1 MFLIIPPNPTTIDLT
16 LIACSSSA
24 VLTCL
29 ILVLHFDCGAVSS
42 SVQTTPCYFE
52 FTLELHG
59 GGFSLS
65 ACVVRPCDPSNL
77 VSLCPFYMRLLPEMH
92 QPTCS
97 HGSCSAS
104 CFAMDTMKGRISV
117 KHLVLVLVSAPQ
129 APPGFQRPPLT
140 RTMTSVIGG
149 VGATGDGACFC
160 WALLDSGTSIPLLTC
175 TGNKTKPKQNIIRI
189 CIAIRDTLYCQ

>member
-1 MFLIIPPNPTTIDLT
+1 MAEAFLSL
-16 LIACSSSA
+16 
-24 VLTCL
+24 
-29 ILVLHFDCGAVSS
+29 LVSF
-42 SVQTTPCYFE
+42 
-52 FTLELHG
+52 
-59 GGFSLS
+59 
-65 ACVVRPCDPSNL
+65 RPCDPSNL
-77 VSLCPFYMRLLPEMH
+77 VSLCPFYMRLPPEMH
-92 QPTCS
+92 QLTCS

-160 WALLDSGTSIPLLTC
+160 WALHDSEFQSLHSLALE
-175 TGNKTKPKQNIIRI
+175 TKRNQKQNITRI

>member
-1 MFLIIPPNPTTIDLT
+1 MAEAFLSL
-16 LIACSSSA
+16 
-24 VLTCL
+24 
-29 ILVLHFDCGAVSS
+29 LVSF
-42 SVQTTPCYFE
+42 
-52 FTLELHG
+52 
-59 GGFSLS
+59 
-65 ACVVRPCDPSNL
+65 RPCDPSNL
-77 VSLCPFYMRLLPEMH
+77 VSLCPFYMRLPPEMH
-92 QPTCS
+92 QLTCS

-160 WALLDSGTSIPLLTC
+160 WALLDSGKNPK
-175 TGNKTKPKQNIIRI
+175 KTKIQKFNPFTHLHLKQNEIKNKI
-189 CIAIRDTLYCQ
+189 

>member
-1 MFLIIPPNPTTIDLT
+1 MAEAFLSL
-16 LIACSSSA
+16 
-24 VLTCL
+24 
-29 ILVLHFDCGAVSS
+29 LVSF
-42 SVQTTPCYFE
+42 
-52 FTLELHG
+52 
-59 GGFSLS
+59 
-65 ACVVRPCDPSNL
+65 RPCDPSNL
-77 VSLCPFYMRLLPEMH
+77 VSLCPFYMRLPPEMH
-92 QPTCS
+92 QLTCS

-189 CIAIRDTLYCQ
+189 CIVIRDTLYCQ